1 MHTSALLWCEL
12 NAATPNGGQN
22 DSSCDNCDERKNDAV
37 DDSLIELQQAPSA
50 EGLALLNGHKF

>member
-1 MHTSALLWCEL
+1 MIPIVIT
-12 NAATPNGGQN
+12 ATNG
-22 DSSCDNCDERKNDAV
+22 KDAV